1 MSDVFKI
8 TCPKCKKVFNAE
20 SIFNAHIE
28 SAKKEEAKKAEALAE
43 KKSKSQI
50 DTLKSELVSK
60 DKEFEKTRKEE
71 AKKAK
76 TEAEKKSKSQIDTL
90 KSELVSKDKEFEK
103 IKKES
108 DEKAMLKL
116 EAKYKDA
123 SKKQEKE
130 NEINN
135 RRLSERLNKS
145 EKQNQ
150 EMQKLLKQKST
161 EVQGEVQEELI
172 EDFLRRKF
180 PTDQVTPIKKGEKG
194 GDCILHILDQNKK
207 NIGEIYFESKDRE
220 KIFQEK
226 WVDKLLKDMQNR
238 NIGYGILVSVA
249 LPKDFEKDSAY
260 VSRHNSILIVPM
272 SYQLIH
278 SVVSF
283 IKSELVQKSKN
294 NKDFDAPAEMKRLW
308 GLVTS
313 DQFHLAL
320 RNLFL
325 KIIKIEKSL
334 LKQKTFF
341 EKNIADQENILIDM
355 HDGLKKVVL
364 SFRSKIGNVLPD
376 KLLEPPEEK

>member
-28 SAKKEEAKKAEALAE
+28 SAKKEEAKKAEKEAE
-43 KKSKSQI
+43 KKFKSK
-50 DTLKSELVSK
+50 LESK
-60 DKEFEKTRKEE
+60 DKEIEKTRKEE

-116 EAKYKDA
+116 ETKYKDA

-130 NEINN
+130 SEINN
-135 RRLSERLNKS
+135 RRLSERLDKS

-150 EMQKLLKQKST
+150 EMKKLLKQKST

-194 GDCILHILDQNKK
+194 GDCILHISDQNKK

-220 KIFQEK
+220 KIFQER

-308 GLVTS
+308 SLVTS

-376 KLLEPPEEK
+376 KLLEPPDEK

>member
-8 TCPKCKKVFNAE
+8 TCPECGKKFDPGSA
-20 SIFNAHIE
+20 IDAHI
-28 SAKKEEAKKAEALAE
+28 
-43 KKSKSQI
+43 KS
-50 DTLKSELVSK
+50 VSK
-60 DKEFEKTRKEE
+60 QEQEKIRK
-71 AKKAK
+71 
-76 TEAEKKSKSQIDTL
+76 EAEKKSKSQIDTL
-90 KSELVSKDKEFEK
+90 KSELISKDKEFEK

-108 DEKAMLKL
+108 DEKAALKL
-116 EAKYKDA
+116 EKKYKEA
-123 SKKQEKE
+123 SKKREKE

-135 RRLSERLNKS
+135 RRLYERLDRS

-150 EMQKLLKQKST
+150 EMKKLLKQKST

-180 PTDQVTPIKKGEKG
+180 PTDQVIPIKKGEKG
-194 GDCILHILDQNKK
+194 GDCIFRILDQNKK
-207 NIGEIYFESKDRE
+207 KIGEIYFESKDRE
-220 KIFQEK
+220 KTFNEK
-226 WVDKLLKDMQNR
+226 WIDKLLKDMENR
-238 NIGYGILVSVA
+238 NIGYGILVSAA
-249 LPKDFEKDSAY
+249 LPKDFKKDSAY

-283 IKSELVQKSKN
+283 IKSEMVQKSKN
-294 NKDFDAPAEMKRLW
+294 SKDFDAPAEMKRMW
-308 GLVTS
+308 SLVTS

-320 RNLFL
+320 RSLFL

-355 HDGLKKVVL
+355 HDGLKKIVL

>member
-8 TCPKCKKVFNAE
+8 TCPKCKKVFDAE
-20 SIFNAHIE
+20 SIFNAH
-28 SAKKEEAKKAEALAE
+28 
-43 KKSKSQI
+43 
-50 DTLKSELVSK
+50 
-60 DKEFEKTRKEE
+60 FEKTKKEE

-116 EAKYKDA
+116 ETKYKDA

-130 NEINN
+130 SEINN

-194 GDCILHILDQNKK
+194 GDCILHISDQNKK

-220 KIFQEK
+220 KFFQEK

-308 GLVTS
+308 SLVTS

>member
-1 MSDVFKI
+1 MSDIFKI

-60 DKEFEKTRKEE
+60 DKEF
-71 AKKAK
+71 
-76 TEAEKKSKSQIDTL
+76 Q
-90 KSELVSKDKEFEK
+90 K

-207 NIGEIYFESKDRE
+207 NIGEVYFESKDRE

-238 NIGYGILVSVA
+238 NIGYGILVSVS

-325 KIIKIEKSL
+325 KIIKFEKSL
-334 LKQKTFF
+334 IKQKTFF

>member
-1 MSDVFKI
+1 MSDAFKI
-8 TCPKCKKVFNAE
+8 TCPRCKKVFDAG
-20 SIFNAHIE
+20 SAFNAHIE
-28 SAKKEEAKKAEALAE
+28 STKKEEAKKAEKEAE
-43 KKSKSQI
+43 KKFKSK
-50 DTLKSELVSK
+50 LESK
-60 DKEFEKTRKEE
+60 DKEIEKTRKEE

-76 TEAEKKSKSQIDTL
+76 TEEEKKSKSQIDTL

-116 EAKYKDA
+116 ETKYKDA

-194 GDCILHILDQNKK
+194 GDCILHISDQNKK

>member
-8 TCPKCKKVFNAE
+8 TCPKCKKVFDGE
-20 SIFNAHIE
+20 SIFNTHVE
-28 SAKKEEAKKAEALAE
+28 SA
-43 KKSKSQI
+43 
-50 DTLKSELVSK
+50 
-60 DKEFEKTRKEE
+60 RKEE

-116 EAKYKDA
+116 ETKYKDA

-130 NEINN
+130 SEINN

-194 GDCILHILDQNKK
+194 GDCILHISDQNKK